1 MDTKS
6 LSRLTLIGPLA
17 LLTCNYCL
25 LLLTVQLLLPAGVL
39 ADDSAIVG
47 KHTILPRKTQ
57 KELGKAVEALRANA
71 PGKARKHLEAA
82 YRAAPNDADIN
93 YFLGV
98 YFSQTNDW
106 NQAKDHWLKAIDLD
120 PNYCLALLSL
130 SERFLSE
137 DQPAEAITFAQK
149 AVEAEP
155 TSWRGHASLAGA
167 YFQQGS
173 SGESIREAER
183 ALQLGHQQAALI
195 ELLLAA
201 ALAKVGD
208 KGRAIDVLE
217 AHLRDHPGDAA
228 AKTQLSSLKAPAE
241 IPGDTM
247 TPFLPTLM
255 SSVPVP
261 STWLPPDV
269 DENVPL
275 IESET
280 GCAVDELLQKAGLR
294 VLEFVGNLE
303 KFAATESVFHEAIN
317 KWGGSSHTQNREFDY
332 VASFEEVRPGRFSFD
347 EYRKRGTSPVDF
359 PDGVETLGLP
369 ALALLFHP
377 KISQNYEMTCE
388 GLAKVHGEP
397 AWQVHFRQRADRPN
411 IMKSYRVGANGPSF
425 PVAIKGRAW
434 IAADTYQIIRL
445 ETDLVAPLPE
455 IRLAADHSVI
465 EYGSVH
471 FRERGV
477 DMWLPASA
485 DVYYD
490 WRGKRAHRRHAFS
503 NYLLFSVEAKQHIS
517 EPKPSQSLPR

>member
-1 MDTKS
+1 MDTRS
-6 LSRLTLIGPLA
+6 LSRLTWVGLLA
-17 LLTCNYCL
+17 LLTCNSCL
-25 LLLTVQLLLPAGVL
+25 LLLTVFLPAGVF
-39 ADDSAIVG
+39 ADDSAVVSR
-47 KHTILPRKTQ
+47 HTVLSGNTQ

-71 PGKARKHLEAA
+71 PGKARKHLKAA
-82 YRAAPNDADIN
+82 YRVAPDNADIN

-98 YFSQTNDW
+98 YSSQTNDW
-106 NQAKDHWLKAIDLD
+106 NQAKVYWFKTINID
-120 PNYCLALLSL
+120 PNYFSALLAL
-130 SERFLSE
+130 SERLLSE
-137 DQPAEAITFAQK
+137 DQPAEALVLAQR
-149 AVEAEP
+149 AVQAEP
-155 TSWRGHASLAGA
+155 TSWRGHSALAGA

-195 ELLLAA
+195 EPLLAA

-241 IPGDTM
+241 TPGDTM

-275 IESET
+275 VESET
-280 GCAVDELLQKAGLR
+280 GCAVDELLQKVGLR
-294 VLEFVGNLE
+294 TLEFVGNLE
-303 KFAATESVFHEAIN
+303 KFAATESVFHQAIN
-317 KWGGSSHTQNREFDY
+317 KWGGFSYAENRQFDY
-332 VASFEEVRPGRFSFD
+332 VVSFEEVRPGRFSFD

-359 PDGVETLGLP
+359 PDGVETRGLP
-369 ALALLFHP
+369 ALVLLFHP
-377 KISQNYEMTCE
+377 KISENYEMTCE

-397 AWQVHFRQRADRPN
+397 AWQVHFRQRADKPN

-445 ETDLVAPLPE
+445 ETDLVAPVPE

-471 FRERGV
+471 FRERAV
-477 DMWLPASA
+477 DMWLPTSA
-485 DVYYD
+485 EIYYD
-490 WRGKRAHRRHAFS
+490 WKGRRAHRRHAFS
-503 NYLLFSVEAKQHIS
+503 NYLLFSVDEKQHIS
-517 EPKPSQSLPR
+517 QPKIAESLPR

>member
-1 MDTKS
+1 MDTRS
-6 LSRLTLIGPLA
+6 LSRLTWVGLLA
-17 LLTCNYCL
+17 LLTSNSCL
-25 LLLTVQLLLPAGVL
+25 HLLTVFLPAGVF
-39 ADDSAIVG
+39 ADDSAVVSR
-47 KHTILPRKTQ
+47 HTVLSRNAQ

-71 PGKARKHLEAA
+71 PGKARKHLKAA
-82 YRAAPNDADIN
+82 YRVAPDNADIN

-98 YFSQTNDW
+98 YSSQTNDW
-106 NQAKDHWLKAIDLD
+106 NQAKVYWFKTINID
-120 PNYCLALLSL
+120 PNYCSALLAL
-130 SERFLSE
+130 SERLLSE
-137 DQPAEAITFAQK
+137 DQPADALVLAQR
-149 AVEAEP
+149 AVQAEP
-155 TSWRGHASLAGA
+155 TSWRGHSALAGA
-167 YFQQGS
+167 YFRQGS

-195 ELLLAA
+195 EPLLAA

-208 KGRAIDVLE
+208 KGRAINVLE
-217 AHLRDHPGDAA
+217 AHLRGHPGDAA

-241 IPGDTM
+241 IAGDTM
-247 TPFLPTLM
+247 TPFLATLM

-275 IESET
+275 VESEI

-303 KFAATESVFHEAIN
+303 KFAATESIFHQAIN
-317 KWGGSSHTQNREFDY
+317 KWGGLSYAENRQFDY
-332 VASFEEVRPGRFSFD
+332 VVSFEEVRPGRFSFD

-369 ALALLFHP
+369 ALVLLFHP
-377 KISQNYEMTCE
+377 KISENYEISCE
-388 GLAKVHGEP
+388 GVAKVHGEP
-397 AWQVHFRQRADRPN
+397 AWQVHFRQRADKPN

-434 IAADTYQIIRL
+434 IAADSYQVLRL

-465 EYGSVH
+465 EYGLVH
-471 FRERGV
+471 FRERDI

-503 NYLLFSVEAKQHIS
+503 NYLLFSVDEKQHIS
-517 EPKPSQSLPR
+517 QPKIAESLPR

>member
-1 MDTKS
+1 MDTRL
-6 LSRLTLIGPLA
+6 LSRLTWVGLLA
-17 LLTCNYCL
+17 LLTCNSCL
-25 LLLTVQLLLPAGVL
+25 LLLSVLLPAGVF
-39 ADDSAIVG
+39 ADDSAVVST
-47 KHTILPRKTQ
+47 HTVLSRKTQ

-71 PGKARKHLEAA
+71 PGKARRHLRAA
-82 YRAAPNDADIN
+82 YRLAPDNADIN

-98 YFSQTNDW
+98 YSSQTNDW
-106 NQAKDHWLKAIDLD
+106 NQAKVYWLKTINID
-120 PNYCLALLSL
+120 PNYCSALLAL
-130 SERFLSE
+130 SERLLSE
-137 DQPAEAITFAQK
+137 DQPAEAAVLAQR
-149 AVEAEP
+149 AVQAEP
-155 TSWRGHASLAGA
+155 TSWRGHAALADA

-195 ELLLAA
+195 EPLLAA

-208 KGRAIDVLE
+208 KGRAINVLE

-241 IPGDTM
+241 IVGDTT

-275 IESET
+275 VESET
-280 GCAVDELLQKAGLR
+280 GCAVDELLHKVGLR
-294 VLEFVGNLE
+294 TLEFVGNLE
-303 KFAATESVFHEAIN
+303 RFAATESVIHEAIN
-317 KWGGSSHTQNREFDY
+317 KWGGSSYTQNREFDY
-332 VASFEEVRPGRFSFD
+332 VASFEEVRPGLFSFD

-359 PDGVETLGLP
+359 PDGVETRGLP
-369 ALALLFHP
+369 ALVLLFHP
-377 KISQNYEMTCE
+377 KISENYEMTCE

-397 AWQVHFRQRADRPN
+397 AWQVHFRQRPDKPN
-411 IMKSYRVGANGPSF
+411 IMKGYRVGANGPSF

-445 ETDLVAPLPE
+445 ETDLVVPVPD
-455 IRLAADHSVI
+455 IRLVADHSVI

-477 DMWLPASA
+477 DMWLPTSA
-485 DVYYD
+485 EIYYD
-490 WRGKRAHRRHAFS
+490 WKGRRAHRRHAFS
-503 NYLLFSVEAKQHIS
+503 NYLLFSVDEKQHIS
-517 EPKPSQSLPR
+517 QPKISQSLPR

>member
-98 YFSQTNDW
+98 YFSQTNNW

-183 ALQLGHQQAALI
+183 ALQLGHQQASLI
-195 ELLLAA
+195 EPLLAA
-201 ALAKVGD
+201 ALVKRGD
-208 KGRAIDVLE
+208 KERAMNILE
-217 AHLRDHPGDAA
+217 AHLRDHPGDAT
-228 AKTQLSSLKAPAE
+228 AKTQLLSLKAAAE
-241 IPGDTM
+241 ISGDTIS
-247 TPFLPTLM
+247 PSSLALM
-255 SSVPVP
+255 SSAPLP

-269 DENVPL
+269 DENVPPVD
-275 IESET
+275 SET
-280 GCAVDELLQKAGLR
+280 GCAIDDVLQKVGLR
-294 VLEFVGNLE
+294 MIEFVANIE
-303 KFAATESVFHEAIN
+303 KFAATESLFHQAIN
-317 KWGGSSHTQNREFDY
+317 KWGGLSYTENRDFDY
-332 VASFEEVRPGRFSFD
+332 VASFEEVRPGRFSFE
-347 EYRKRGTSPVDF
+347 EYRTRGTSPVDF

-369 ALALLFHP
+369 ALVLLFHP
-377 KISQNYEMTCE
+377 KISENYEITCE
-388 GLAKVHGEP
+388 GLAKMHGEP
-397 AWQVHFRQRADRPN
+397 AWQVHFRQRADKPN
-411 IMKSYRVGANGPSF
+411 VMKSYRVGLNGPSF
-425 PVAIKGRAW
+425 PVALKGRAW
-434 IAADTYQIIRL
+434 IAADTYQILRL
-445 ETDLVAPLPE
+445 ETDLVAPIPQ
-455 IRLAADHSVI
+455 IRLVADHSAI

-471 FRERGV
+471 FRERDM
-477 DMWLPASA
+477 DMWLPTSA
-485 DVYYD
+485 EIYYD
-490 WRGKRAHRRHAFS
+490 WKGRRAHRRHAFS
-503 NYLLFSVEAKQHIS
+503 NYLLFSVDEKQHIS
-517 EPKPSQSLPR
+517 QPKIAEPLPR